1 MQQRTEP
8 RKRRRINGDG
18 SVYKRGDGYWVGA
31 FYARTTSGARKRFVV
46 YGKTLDEARDKLL
59 KAMQQARSGIPVPD
73 ESWKLGAYLEYWL
86 ENVVK
91 RNRRPATYALY
102 ETIIRLYL
110 VPGLGTKSLVRL
122 SVPAVQMFLNQRIE
136 AGDSIRK
143 VQVMRSVL
151 STALSRAVR
160 EELVTRNVARHVE
173 LPEWH
178 RNTIRPWAADEA
190 KRFMAASRTDP
201 LHSAFV
207 LLILY
212 GLRRGEVLGL
222 SWSDIDS
229 EGGIIHIRQ
238 QIQRVRGELQL
249 GPVKTHAGQR
259 TLPLLDLAAQ
269 ALAAQA
275 DQQARCRADM
285 GSAWQD
291 TGLVFTTRT
300 GRPVEP
306 RNFVRSFRRICDN
319 HDIRL
324 IKVHHI
330 RHTVASMLKDLHVP
344 ARDTQAI
351 LGHTRI
357 STTLEIYT
365 DTADEA
371 KRDALT
377 RLHGMFSDVQ
387 HAPTATEG
395 SYKPS
400 LGDQER

>member
-1 MQQRTEP
+1 MPATQPT

-18 SVYKRGDGYWVGA
+18 SVYKRKDGYWVGA
-31 FYARTTSGARKRFVV
+31 FYARTTSGARKRVVV
-46 YGKTLDEARDKLL
+46 YGKTLGEARDKLL
-59 KAMQQARSGIPVPD
+59 KAMEQARSGIPVPD
-73 ESWKLGAYLEYWL
+73 ETWKLGAYLEYWL
-86 ENVVK
+86 EHIVK

-110 VPGLGTKSLVRL
+110 IPGLGGKNLVRL

-151 STALSRAVR
+151 SAALSRAVR

-173 LPEWH
+173 LPEW
-178 RNTIRPWAADEA
+178 RRSTIQPWTAQEA
-190 KRFMAASRTDP
+190 KSFLAASKEDP
-201 LHSAFV
+201 LHNAFV
-207 LLILY
+207 LLIVY
-212 GLRRGEVLGL
+212 GLRRGELLGL
-222 SWSDIDS
+222 GWDDIDH
-229 EGGIIHIRQ
+229 EAGTIHIRQ

-249 GPVKTHAGQR
+249 GPVKTHAGKR

-275 DQQARCRADM
+275 DRQARCRADM
-285 GSAWQD
+285 GIAWPE
-291 TGLVFTTRT
+291 TGLIFTTRT

-306 RNFVRSFRRICDN
+306 RNFVRSFRRICDS
-319 HDIRL
+319 HDIRV

-344 ARDTQAI
+344 ARDAQAI

-377 RLHGMFSDVQ
+377 RLHGMLTDYKRP
-387 HAPTATEG
+387 ATATDG
-395 SYKPS
+395 SYKPG
-400 LGDQER
+400 LGDQGG